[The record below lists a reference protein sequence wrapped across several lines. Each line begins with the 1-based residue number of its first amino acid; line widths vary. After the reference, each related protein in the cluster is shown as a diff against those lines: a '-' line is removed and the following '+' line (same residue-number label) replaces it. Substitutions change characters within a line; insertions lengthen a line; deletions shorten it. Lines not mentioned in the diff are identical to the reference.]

1 MQGMAC
7 ISLGNTKRFPVAGA
21 TTSSR
26 WGGEE
31 KGEALL
37 EKRAEPLRA
46 SFNRKPQGNQERM
59 LNRSLKSSHLNLRC
73 LQLCGKWIGAGE

>member
-1 MQGMAC
+1 MQGMAR
-7 ISLGNTKRFPVAGA
+7 ISLGNNKGFPVAGA

-46 SFNRKPQGNQERM
+46 SFNRKPQGNQEKM